1 MTSLSRHEFQESQ
14 PLVDIMYPPVDL
26 TPVLQVIVERVRS
39 SDIWPMCAIG
49 IADLEERE
57 ILVPAQAG
65 FLENYPKN
73 IKFPAI
79 GSATLEAIHRNQ
91 SIAINDVL
99 QDTEFPVLQEAAK
112 AGGYRSIL
120 LVPLQVEDIRAAVTF
135 CFAEPHIYTQDE
147 TQLANAIA
155 QQVTIAIENA
165 HLYALEKQR
174 TEQLQ
179 YLNQRIAE
187 QNQLLQRVTETHTA
201 LTRLVL
207 DDAGMDG
214 ILKAIR
220 NLLGNPVGIEN
231 ENFKLLVH
239 SDDIEQFDRHR
250 HASTQAGGTVQEV
263 FTDPTTAVLIHSMQQ
278 DRRAILLPTQ
288 PNVGLE
294 KRRIL
299 APITAGKDILGYV
312 WVMESLRPFD
322 DHDLVIAE
330 QAALVLALEMVK
342 QRAAYETE
350 LRLKADFLD
359 DLLSGRTLNETEL
372 LQRASYLGY
381 KFTKPSGLLVLTCS
395 RLQDSDQPVADI
407 TLFNRQLI
415 LCVQRT
421 ANQYSP
427 ENIVA
432 FQAGQIVLILPVSKV
447 REQALPG
454 LRNFTEVLRQDIK
467 NMDARLDVLIGMG
480 DIFEPIGVTPLVYRQ
495 AQRAMD
501 AARSLGNLEGTFHLN
516 DLGVYG
522 ILYHESDQGEV
533 RAFAEKMLLRL
544 QVYDE
549 KHDVELVKTLDV
561 YLANQ
566 GHIRK
571 SADMLYIHVNTL
583 RQRLDRIEDV
593 LQVDLDDAWVRLNL
607 QLALRVY
614 EVLARPERIAIVKR
628 NNSLGSL
635 SE

>member
-1 MTSLSRHEFQESQ
+1 MSLSRLEFPDLR
-14 PLVDIMYPPVDL
+14 PLVEAVHSPVDL
-26 TPVLQVIVERVRS
+26 NPVLQMIVERVRS

-49 IADLEERE
+49 IADAEERE
-57 ILVPAQAG
+57 IQVPAQSG

-91 SIAINDVL
+91 SIAISDVL
-99 QDTEFPVLQEAAK
+99 QDTEFPVLQEAART
-112 AGGYRSIL
+112 AGYRSIL
-120 LVPLQVEDIRAAVTF
+120 LVPIQVEDIRAAVTF

-147 TQLANAIA
+147 IQLANAIA
-155 QQVTIAIENA
+155 QQVMIAIHNA
-165 HLYALEKQR
+165 NQYALEKQR

-179 YLNQRIAE
+179 SLNQRIAE
-187 QNQLLQRVTETHTA
+187 QNRLLQRVTETHTA

-239 SDDIEQFDRHR
+239 SDDREQFDRHR
-250 HASTQAGGTVQEV
+250 QASIKAGGTVHEV
-263 FTDPTTAVLIHSMQQ
+263 FTDPATGALIYSMQQ

-288 PNVGLE
+288 PDIGLE

-322 DHDLVIAE
+322 EHDLVIAE

-359 DLLSGRTLNETEL
+359 DLLSGRTNNESEL

-381 KFTKPSGLLVLTCS
+381 KFTKPSGLLVLSCS
-395 RLQDSDQPVADI
+395 RLQDSGQPGEEI
-407 TLFNRQLI
+407 TQYDRQLI
-415 LCVQRT
+415 LCVQST
-421 ANQYSP
+421 ANQYSA

-432 FQAGQIVLILPVSKV
+432 FQSGQILVILPVSKV
-447 REQALPG
+447 KDHSIAG
-454 LRNFTEVLRQDIK
+454 LREFTEVLRQEIK
-467 NMDARLDVLIGMG
+467 TMDARLEVLIGMG
-480 DIFEPIGVTPLVYRQ
+480 DIFQPIGETPVVYRQ

-501 AARSLGNLEGTFHLN
+501 AARSLGHLDGTFHLN

-522 ILYHESDQGEV
+522 VLYHESDQGEM
-533 RAFAEKMLLRL
+533 RTFAEKMLQPL
-544 QVYDE
+544 QVYDDE
-549 KHDVELVKTLDV
+549 HDAELVKTLDI
-561 YLANQ
+561 YLAQQ
-566 GHIRK
+566 GHMRK
-571 SADMLYIHVNTL
+571 SAEKLYIHVNTL
-583 RQRLDRIEDV
+583 RQRLERIEDV
-593 LQVDLDDAWVRLNL
+593 LGVQLENAWVRLNL

-614 EVLARPERIAIVKR
+614 DVLERSEKIAIAKR
-628 NNSLGSL
+628 GS
-635 SE
+635 SRGAIG

>member
-1 MTSLSRHEFQESQ
+1 MKSFSRPEFPDLQ
-14 PLVDIMYPPVDL
+14 PLVDAVHSPVDL
-26 TPVLQVIVERVRS
+26 NPVLQMIVERVRS

-49 IADLEERE
+49 IADAEERE
-57 ILVPAQAG
+57 IQVPAQAG

-91 SIAINDVL
+91 SIAISDVL
-99 QDTEFPVLQEAAK
+99 QDTEFPVLQEAART
-112 AGGYRSIL
+112 AGYRSIL
-120 LVPLQVEDIRAAVTF
+120 LIPLQVEDIRAAVTF

-147 TQLANAIA
+147 IQLANAIA
-155 QQVTIAIENA
+155 QQVMIAIHNA
-165 HLYALEKQR
+165 NQYAREKQR
-174 TEQLQ
+174 AEHLQ
-179 YLNQRIAE
+179 SLNQRIAE
-187 QNQLLQRVTETHTA
+187 QNQLLQRVAETHTA

-207 DDAGMDG
+207 DDIGMDG

-239 SDDIEQFDRHR
+239 SDDREQFDQHR
-250 HASTQAGGTVQEV
+250 LASLKAGGTVHDV
-263 FTDPTTAVLIHSMQQ
+263 FADPATAALIHSMQQ
-278 DRRAILLPTQ
+278 DRRAILLPLQ
-288 PNVGLE
+288 LDIGLE

-312 WVMESLRPFD
+312 WVMESLRPFEE
-322 DHDLVIAE
+322 HDLVIAE

-350 LRLKADFLD
+350 LRLKGDFLD
-359 DLLSGRTLNETEL
+359 DLLSSRTNNEAEL

-381 KFTKPSGLLVLTCS
+381 KFTKPSGLLVLTCH
-395 RLQDSDQPVADI
+395 RLQGGSKLAEEI
-407 TLFNRQLI
+407 TLYNRQLI

-421 ANQYSP
+421 ANHYSA

-432 FQAGQIVLILPVSKV
+432 FQSGQILVILPASKV
-447 REQALPG
+447 QEHSLQG
-454 LRNFTEVLRQDIK
+454 LRELTEVLRQEIK
-467 NMDARLDVLIGMG
+467 TMDAGLEVLIGIG
-480 DIFEPIGVTPLVYRQ
+480 DIFQSISETPVVYRQ

-501 AARSLGNLEGTFHLN
+501 AARSLGRLDGTFHLN

-522 ILYHESDQGEV
+522 VLYHESDQGEM
-533 RAFAEKMLLRL
+533 RTFAEKMLQPL
-544 QVYDE
+544 QVYDGE
-549 KHDVELVKTLDV
+549 HDAELVKTLDV

-566 GHIRK
+566 GHMRK
-571 SADMLYIHVNTL
+571 SAERLYIHVNTL
-583 RQRLDRIEDV
+583 RQRLERIEDV
-593 LQVDLDDAWVRLNL
+593 LGVELDNSWVRLNL

-614 EVLARPERIAIVKR
+614 EVLARSERIEIAKR
-628 NNSLGSL
+628 SSSVGKIA
-635 SE
+635 

>member
-1 MTSLSRHEFQESQ
+1 MSFSRYEFPDLQ
-14 PLVDIMYPPVDL
+14 PLVDAVHSPVDL
-26 TPVLQVIVERVRS
+26 NPVLQMIVERVRS

-49 IADLEERE
+49 IADAEERE
-57 ILVPAQAG
+57 IQVPAQAG

-91 SIAINDVL
+91 SIAINDVSL
-99 QDTEFPVLQEAAK
+99 DTEFPVLQEAART
-112 AGGYRSIL
+112 AGYRSIL
-120 LVPLQVEDIRAAVTF
+120 LVPLQVEDIHAAVTF

-147 TQLANAIA
+147 IQLANAIA
-155 QQVTIAIENA
+155 QQVMIAIQNA
-165 HLYALEKQR
+165 NQYAREKQR
-174 TEQLQ
+174 VEQLQ
-179 YLNQRIAE
+179 SLNQRIAE
-187 QNQLLQRVTETHTA
+187 QNQLLQRAAETHTA

-239 SDDIEQFDRHR
+239 SDDREQFDRHR
-250 HASTQAGGTVQEV
+250 QASTKAGGTVQEV
-263 FTDPTTAVLIHSMQQ
+263 FTDPITAVLIHSMQQ
-278 DRRAILLPTQ
+278 ERRAILLPTQ
-288 PNVGLE
+288 PNIGLE

-322 DHDLVIAE
+322 NLDLVIAE

-359 DLLSGRTLNETEL
+359 DLLSRRTINETEL

-381 KFTKPSGLLVLTCS
+381 KFTKPSGLVVLTFS
-395 RLQDSDQPVADI
+395 RLQDNSQPAEEI
-407 TLFNRQLI
+407 TPYNRQLI
-415 LCVQRT
+415 QCVQRT
-421 ANQYSP
+421 ANQYAA

-432 FQAGQIVLILPVSKV
+432 FQSGQILVILPVS
-447 REQALPG
+447 RIEDHFLSG
-454 LRNFTEVLRQDIK
+454 LRAFTEVLRQDII
-467 NMDARLDVLIGMG
+467 NLDAGLQVLIGIG
-480 DIFEPIGVTPLVYRQ
+480 DIFQSISETPVIYRQ
-495 AQRAMD
+495 AQRAME
-501 AARSLGNLEGTFHLN
+501 AARSLGRLDGTFHLN

-522 ILYHESDQGEV
+522 VLYHESDQGEM
-533 RAFAEKMLLRL
+533 RTFAEKMLRPL
-544 QVYDE
+544 QVYDLE
-549 KHDVELVKTLDV
+549 HDAELAKTLDV
-561 YLANQ
+561 YLVNQ
-566 GHIRK
+566 GHLRK
-571 SADMLYIHVNTL
+571 TAEMLYIHVNTL
-583 RQRLDRIEDV
+583 RQRLDRIEGV
-593 LQVDLDDAWVRLNL
+593 LGVELDDAWVRLNL

-614 EVLARPERIAIVKR
+614 EVLARSEKIANAKR
-628 NNSLGSL
+628 SNSIR
-635 SE
+635 

>member
-1 MTSLSRHEFQESQ
+1 MTIINGRELLDLQ
-14 PLVDIMYPPVDL
+14 PLADVVHSPIDL
-26 TPVLQVIVERVRS
+26 TPVLQMIVERVRS

-79 GSATLEAIHRNQ
+79 GSATLESIHRNQ
-91 SIAINDVL
+91 SIAISDVL
-99 QDTEFPVLQEAAK
+99 LDTEFPVLQEAAK

-120 LVPLQVEDIRAAVTF
+120 LVPLQVDNIRAAVTF
-135 CFAEPHIYTQDE
+135 CSAEPHIYTKDE
-147 TQLANAIA
+147 IQLANAIA
-155 QQVTIAIENA
+155 QQVMIAIENA
-165 HLYALEKQR
+165 HLYAREKQR

-179 YLNQRIAE
+179 SLNQRIAE

-231 ENFKLLVH
+231 ENFKLIVH
-239 SDDIEQFDRHR
+239 SDDREQFDQHR
-250 HASTQAGGTVQEV
+250 QASDKAGGTVQEV
-263 FTDPTTAVLIHSMQQ
+263 FTDPATAVLIRSMQQ
-278 DRRAILLPTQ
+278 DRRAILLPEQ
-288 PNVGLE
+288 PSVGLE

-312 WVMESLRPFD
+312 WVMESLRLFD
-322 DHDLVIAE
+322 EHDLVIAE

-359 DLLSGRTLNETEL
+359 DLLSRRTINETEL

-381 KFTKPSGLLVLTCS
+381 KFTKSSGLIVLTCS
-395 RLQDSDQPVADI
+395 RLQDSSQPEEEI
-407 TLFNRQLI
+407 TRYNRQLI
-415 LCVQRT
+415 LCVQRA
-421 ANQYSP
+421 ANQFAA

-432 FQAGQIVLILPVSKV
+432 FQSGQIFVILPVSKTQEHAFV
-447 REQALPG
+447 G
-454 LRNFTEVLRQDIK
+454 LRGFAEVLHQDIK
-467 NMDARLDVLIGMG
+467 NMDSGLEVLIGIG
-480 DIFEPIGVTPLVYRQ
+480 DIFQSISEVPLVYRQ
-495 AQRAMD
+495 AERAMD
-501 AARSLGNLEGTFHLN
+501 AARSLGHLDGVFHLN

-522 ILYHESDQGEV
+522 ILYHESDQGEM
-533 RAFAEKMLLRL
+533 RFFAEKMLQPL
-544 QVYDE
+544 QEYDD
-549 KHDVELVKTLDV
+549 KHNSELVKTLDI

-566 GHIRK
+566 GHLAK
-571 SADMLYIHVNTL
+571 SAERLYIHVNTL
-583 RQRLDRIEDV
+583 RQRLGRIEEV
-593 LQVDLDDAWVRLNL
+593 LGVELDNAWVSLNL

-614 EVLARPERIAIVKR
+614 EVLARSEKVAITKR
-628 NNSLGSL
+628 GKVFGDL
-635 SE
+635 